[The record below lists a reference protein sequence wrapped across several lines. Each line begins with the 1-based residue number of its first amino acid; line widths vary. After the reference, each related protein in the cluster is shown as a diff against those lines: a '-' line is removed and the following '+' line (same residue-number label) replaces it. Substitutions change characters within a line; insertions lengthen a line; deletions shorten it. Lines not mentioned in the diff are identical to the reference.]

1 MTPEFKT
8 FTKNYFKL
16 SGICTLIG
24 MAGTA
29 AWYIYLNHKVKKEL
43 GEAME
48 PLEDG
53 DPDFELGF
61 EEE

>member
-1 MTPEFKT
+1 MTPKFKT

-16 SGICTLIG
+16 SGICTLIS
-24 MAGTA
+24 MAGTV
-29 AWYIYLNHKVKKEL
+29 AWVIKTKKEL
-43 GEAME
+43 EETKE

-53 DPDFELGF
+53 DPDFELSF

>member
-1 MTPEFKT
+1 MTPEFKA

-29 AWYIYLNHKVKKEL
+29 AWVIYLRYKLKKEL
-43 GEAME
+43 EE
-48 PLEDG
+48 TEESLEDG
-53 DPDFELGF
+53 DLDLDLVIEDF
-61 EEE
+61 